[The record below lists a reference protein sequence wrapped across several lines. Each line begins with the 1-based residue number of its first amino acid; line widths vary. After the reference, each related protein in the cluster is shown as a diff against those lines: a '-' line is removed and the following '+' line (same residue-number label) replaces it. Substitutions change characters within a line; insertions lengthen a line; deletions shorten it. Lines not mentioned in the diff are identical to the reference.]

1 MENKLERKLSF
12 EQWWQSGHQCQSGFT
27 HMNSLGAT
35 IAGEAFPHLYH
46 FELPDS
52 HWENAKLAV
61 SGSFKALLD
70 GLQASV

>member
-1 MENKLERKLSF
+1 
-12 EQWWQSGHQCQSGFT
+12 
-27 HMNSLGAT
+27 MNSLGAT
-35 IAGEAFPHLYH
+35 IVGEAFPHLYH